1 MIMKNKKNI
10 RNIAVLLLFIIMFP
24 NFGCAQADVFFYTTE
39 YGYDSAKIVW
49 NIFNELTDNQY
60 LIAGLVGMAFRESK
74 FQSNA
79 VGGWHYLAGIKDI
92 SKEFTEKIDI
102 GLQDSSTKEIFVKE
116 ISEIYGG
123 YGLFQYCG
131 RDRLENFYDYAA
143 NWGTSISDVAM
154 QCSFALH
161 ELKNDYFDTYKQ
173 INVLKNAY
181 DVGLL
186 IGIYYDGTRS
196 YEAIGNF
203 AYEFYTNYER
213 GNYVQTE
220 EEQRELRLRLRIH
233 RRVGK
238 WKRLF

>member
-1 MIMKNKKNI
+1 MKNKMNI
-10 RNIAVLLLFIIMFP
+10 KFISILLLFIIIFSY
-24 NFGCAQADVFFYTTE
+24 FDGAQAEMYFYKTE
-39 YGYDSAKIVW
+39 YGYDSAKIIW

-79 VGGWHYLAGIKDI
+79 VGGCHYLTGIKDI
-92 SKEFTEKIDI
+92 SKEFTEKIDF
-102 GLQDSSTKEIFVKE
+102 GLEDGSTKEIFIKE

-131 RDRLENFYDYAA
+131 KQRLEDFYDYAV
-143 NWGTSISDVAM
+143 NWGTSISDAAM

-161 ELKNDYFDTYKQ
+161 ELKNTFSDTYEQ
-173 INVLKNAY
+173 ILKLKNAY
-181 DVGLL
+181 DVGVL

-196 YEAIGNF
+196 YEAIGDF

-220 EEQRELRLRLRIH
+220 EEQRELRLRLRFH
-233 RRVGK
+233 RRMGR